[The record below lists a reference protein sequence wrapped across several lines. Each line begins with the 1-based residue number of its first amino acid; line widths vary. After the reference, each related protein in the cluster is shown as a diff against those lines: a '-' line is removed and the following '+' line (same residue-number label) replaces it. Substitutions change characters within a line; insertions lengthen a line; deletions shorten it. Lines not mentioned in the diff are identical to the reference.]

1 MSTNIGIDIRYPL
14 GVLFGA
20 LGLLVGGYGIA
31 TNSDAERYA
40 SLGGLNVNLWWGLVM
55 LAFGILCLVL
65 ARRSR
70 YTPTTRPA
78 MDSPEGKAIEQI
90 ERQRG
95 LERNP

>member
-31 TNSDAERYA
+31 TNSDVERYA

-55 LAFGILCLVL
+55 LAFGLLCIVL

-78 MDSPEGKAIEQI
+78 MESSEGRAIEQS
-90 ERQRG
+90 EVRRG
-95 LERNP
+95 LEKRP